1 MLGKRSPDE
10 ENQRGAIDTPLIPLP
25 RRKYRPMDN
34 FVIRIKRNNAINC
47 VFIKIGLEATTR
59 IMRFLTLTENAR
71 LSRVCHY
78 LSQNYK
84 LAWGSP
90 EFFGEMDLSKFSS
103 IEIRRIQQKSKLP
116 HNQTVL
122 GSLFKGKNI
131 DMFLKKNRV
140 SFASAPQKQLKK
152 GLISKFEVSPIKG
165 KGGAAQNTLITDK
178 DLTQILQTS
187 FKTLTYCNLVSC
199 MFISSI
205 TFNVISQA
213 RSLQWLCISN
223 NQNLDDESA
232 VQIVKNCSS
241 LLHLSFSRCTRLTEN
256 TTDSIAENLLQLESL
271 DISGNTNMISN
282 FRNPSSLR
290 NLTKLHELDLSGCGF
305 TDYKLLS
312 ACRHLPALEVL
323 NLVACN
329 AAPSVEVLREI
340 LLKDTCTI
348 RKVDVRKSFADKT
361 EPEALANFVSTLQ
374 SQGRSIEIIFHREET
389 ASNAN

>member
-1 MLGKRSPDE
+1 MGKDVTS
-10 ENQRGAIDTPLIPLP
+10 
-25 RRKYRPMDN
+25 
-34 FVIRIKRNNAINC
+34 
-47 VFIKIGLEATTR
+47 R

-71 LSRVCHY
+71 LSRVCHF
-78 LSQNYK
+78 LSQSYK
-84 LAWGSP
+84 SAWGSP

-103 IEIRRIQQKSKLP
+103 VEIRRIQQKSKLP

-140 SFASAPQKQLKK
+140 SFASAPERQLKK

-165 KGGAAQNTLITDK
+165 KGGAAQNTLVTDR
-178 DLTQILQTS
+178 DITQILQTS

-199 MFISSI
+199 MFISSV
-205 TFNVISQA
+205 TFNAISQA

-223 NQNLDDESA
+223 NQNLDDTSA
-232 VQIVKNCSS
+232 VQIVKNCPG
-241 LLHLSFSRCTRLTEN
+241 LLHLSFSRCSRLTEL
-256 TTDSIAENLLQLESL
+256 TTDAVTEHLLNIESL
-271 DISGNTNMISN
+271 DISGNTSMISN
-282 FRNPSSLR
+282 FRNPSFLR

-305 TDYKLLS
+305 TDHKLLS

-329 AAPSVEVLREI
+329 SAPSVAVLEEI

-348 RKVDVRKSFADKT
+348 RKVDLRKSLAEKT
-361 EPEALANFVSTLQ
+361 EQEGLTLLASSLQ
-374 SQGRSIEIIFHREET
+374 SHQRPIEIIFHREET
-389 ASNAN
+389 HTVTN